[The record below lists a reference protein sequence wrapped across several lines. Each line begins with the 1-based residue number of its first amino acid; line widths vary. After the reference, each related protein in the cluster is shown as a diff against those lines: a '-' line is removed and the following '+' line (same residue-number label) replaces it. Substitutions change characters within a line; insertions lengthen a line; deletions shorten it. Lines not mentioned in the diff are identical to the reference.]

1 MLHNIRHNKC
11 TSTSCWLINKKRS
24 VCNLLKTNMYCK
36 CCCWKLINVTVV
48 EVVWYQ
54 CAFFLNST
62 FQLKWIMPF
71 ITDYLLSNTFELDM
85 NNWIIS
91 CTFNDSGRIIFNSSS
106 RKRAQ
111 IQGKV
116 ALLQTE
122 KPPLGFANLMAWWKG
137 CQLLK
142 MCFCLFEMLC
152 PCHLISC
159 DHDLFFHSLMETV
172 TPRPNLKHIIMIR
185 KIFSWKQN
193 KQTKK
198 KLQSHELTSF
208 LFWLRHN
215 FSWTDQIW

>member
-1 MLHNIRHNKC
+1 M
-11 TSTSCWLINKKRS
+11 
-24 VCNLLKTNMYCK
+24 
-36 CCCWKLINVTVV
+36 

-54 CAFFLNST
+54 CAFFLNLT

-116 ALLQTE
+116 TLLQTE

-198 KLQSHELTSF
+198 SCNHTSWHLFCFDWGIISAELITYDSLSEIVNPNGLKNIKTKQNRTF
-208 LFWLRHN
+208 VIGEIRY
-215 FSWTDQIW
+215 